1 MEKPSIITLLT
12 DFGLQ
17 DTYVGQMKGV
27 IISIN
32 PHAMVIDI
40 THEIE
45 HQDIREGAFLL
56 KGFYSFF
63 PKGTIHVAI
72 VDPEVGGSRRAIAI
86 KKGGYFFIGP
96 DNGIFSLILS
106 DTCEVYSIEN
116 RAYILRDI
124 SPTFH
129 GRDIFSPV
137 AANISL
143 GVDMDSLGKR
153 VSDPVLLVNIYPRV
167 ESDILN
173 GEIVHFDRFG
183 NAITN
188 IDYPAFKDFT
198 GSRGYRIEIGGIFFN
213 SLSMSYFEGDLVCLI
228 GSSGYLEFGYYKGS
242 FRDKMNV
249 SKGDRVKVRIIP

>member
-1 MEKPSIITLLT
+1 
-12 DFGLQ
+12 
-17 DTYVGQMKGV
+17 MKGV

-56 KGFYSFF
+56 KGFYSFSL
-63 PKGTIHVAI
+63 KGQSMLPLLTL
-72 VDPEVGGSRRAIAI
+72 EVGGSRRAIAI

-96 DNGIFSLILS
+96 DNGIFSLILK

-116 RAYILRDI
+116 RAYIPADI

-129 GRDIFSPV
+129 GRDIFSPGGSQH
-137 AANISL
+137 IP

-173 GEIVHFDRFG
+173 GEIVHFGQVRQCH
-183 NAITN
+183 N
-188 IDYPAFKDFT
+188 KHRL
-198 GSRGYRIEIGGIFFN
+198 S
-213 SLSMSYFEGDLVCLI
+213 SL
-228 GSSGYLEFGYYKGS
+228 
-242 FRDKMNV
+242 
-249 SKGDRVKVRIIP
+249 